1 MIHNLREA
9 FNDLLNENDWMDE
22 STRKVA
28 RVKVSQVIFLT
39 EDVDSF
45 VSQMINI
52 IHLSRFRRML

>member
-28 RVKVSQVIFLT
+28 RVKVSQVIILT
-39 EDVDSF
+39 EVLI
-45 VSQMINI
+45 V
-52 IHLSRFRRML
+52 LLVK

>member
-39 EDVDSF
+39 EVL
-45 VSQMINI
+45 I
-52 IHLSRFRRML
+52 ILSVK

>member
-28 RVKVSQVIFLT
+28 RVKVGQ
-39 EDVDSF
+39 
-45 VSQMINI
+45 I
-52 IHLSRFRRML
+52 IYMYLIEALMVLLVKW

>member
-28 RVKVSQVIFLT
+28 RVKVSQIIYLT
-39 EDVDSF
+39 EVLI
-45 VSQMINI
+45 V
-52 IHLSRFRRML
+52 LLVK

>member
-39 EDVDSF
+39 EVLIVLF
-45 VSQMINI
+45 VK
-52 IHLSRFRRML
+52 